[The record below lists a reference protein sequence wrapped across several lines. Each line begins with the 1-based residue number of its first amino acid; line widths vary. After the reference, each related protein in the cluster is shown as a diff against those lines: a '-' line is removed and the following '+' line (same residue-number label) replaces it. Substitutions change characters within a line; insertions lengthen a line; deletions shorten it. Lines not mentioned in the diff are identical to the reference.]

1 MEKYFSKTTEEAL
14 NYLKVSKEGL
24 STRQA
29 KENLSTYGFNEL
41 NQKKNKSVV
50 QVFFSQF
57 KDLLIFILIAA
68 GIISM
73 LSDNVESTIVIF
85 SVIILNAVLGT
96 IQHFKAEQS
105 LDSLKA
111 LSAPCAKVIRDGKK
125 IEIQSRDV
133 VPGDILAL
141 EAGDLITADGRVI
154 ESYSLQVN
162 ESSLTGESLSVDK
175 ITDKID
181 SEEVALGDQK
191 NMVFSGSLVTY
202 GRALVVV
209 TNTGMKTEI
218 GKIATLM
225 EETQEKKTPLQVSL
239 DDFSKKLAIIILVIC
254 TIVFGLFLYRKMPVL
269 DSLMFAVALAV
280 AAIPEALSSIVTIV
294 LALGTQKMAKEN
306 AIIKKLRA
314 VEGLGSVSIICSDK
328 TGTLTQ
334 NKMTVRKIYVDG
346 KLINGSEIS
355 LDNKVEE
362 YLIKNSILCNDST
375 SKDGKEI
382 GDPTE
387 VALVNLG
394 HEILINEVELR
405 SKYERLAEIPFD
417 SDRKLMSTLHK
428 IDSKNIMFTKGAL
441 DVILDRVKF
450 IMTSDGVRELTEND
464 KNEILDVNRRLSESG
479 LRVLCFAYKELN
491 EIKELNLNDEYNYIF
506 IGLISMI
513 DPPREESKQAVAD
526 CIMAGIKPIMIT
538 GDHKITASAIAKE
551 IGILREGDKAIEG
564 LEIDKMSDEELRE
577 NVEHI
582 SVYARVSPEHKIRIV
597 RAWQEKGQIVAMTG
611 DGVNDAPALKQ
622 ADIGIAM
629 GITGTEVSKDAASV
643 ILTDDNFATIVKSVA
658 NGRSI
663 YSNIKSSIRFLLS
676 GNTSGIIAVLYSS
689 IMALPMPFAAVH
701 LLFINLLTDSL
712 PAIAIGMEKS
722 SRDLLK
728 DKPRGKNE
736 SILNKDFL
744 LGLGVEG
751 VLIAIFTII
760 AFYLGNPMKTPL
772 TASTMAFATLCLARL
787 FHGFNCRGKGS
798 IFKLGVFSNKY
809 VWYAFGIGL
818 VLLNAVLFVPG
829 LQVLFEV
836 ENLMVSQY
844 VQIYV
849 LAFIPTL
856 IIQIFKVI
864 NEIVESKKLKRN
876 VSRDSNNELK
886 NIA

>member
-125 IEIQSRDV
+125 IEIQSRNV

-387 VALVNLG
+387 VALVSLG

-405 SKYERLAEIPFD
+405 SEYERLAEIPFD

-564 LEIDKMSDEELRE
+564 LEIDKMSDEELKE
-577 NVEHI
+577 NIEHI